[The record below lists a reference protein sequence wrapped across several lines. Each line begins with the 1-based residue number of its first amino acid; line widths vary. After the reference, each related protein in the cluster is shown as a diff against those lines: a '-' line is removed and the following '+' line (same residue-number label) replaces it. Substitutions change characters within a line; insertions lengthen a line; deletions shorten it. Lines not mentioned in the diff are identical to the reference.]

1 MFKYR
6 LYKVP
11 NSSNWSVGIGRK
23 VRESTGTSDY
33 EAAKLYAEALAERLW
48 RQNKL
53 GDRSAIPFGTTA
65 ETWLTSD
72 ASDKTTDKQILD
84 WLCGRADGNLRDEK
98 TGEAVPNL
106 TNEPLSAV
114 ATAPVWDQL
123 RAHGRAKGWA
133 LSSIDRMMT
142 TVSSVLNFAHSRG
155 ELTEKVSLPK
165 YNPPLAEPEFLT
177 EEQFG
182 RLQLELPAH
191 LKLWSRFAVLTLL
204 RMRAMLGMKW
214 ARVDLKRRV
223 AWVPLDDQKNGK
235 TFKFPLSAGAVAVL
249 KEIRAAQAAEYAE
262 YVERC
267 ANRYKCKPRPYPE
280 HVFTY
285 RLKPVDDCNGAAYV
299 QACERAGL
307 PASVNWHTLRHT
319 GASWGA
325 QNGVSL
331 EQRMVVGGWTD
342 LRMAMRYTHLEDS
355 HAHAAADVVSQRLHS
370 AVIVKN
376 RRGAKKRAGSRV

>member
-6 LYKVP
+6 LYKVSNSP
-11 NSSNWSVGIGRK
+11 NWRVGIGRK
-23 VRESTGTSDY
+23 VRDSTGTADY
-33 EAAKLYAEALAERLW
+33 EAAKVFAEALAERLW

-53 GDRSAIPFGTTA
+53 GDRSSLPFGTTA
-65 ETWLTSD
+65 EAWLNAD
-72 ASDKTTDKQILD
+72 ASEKKQDRIILN
-84 WLCGRADGNLRDEK
+84 WLCGRADSNQRDKE
-98 TGEAVPNL
+98 TGEPVPNL
-106 TNEPLSAV
+106 TDEPLSAV
-114 ATAPVWDQL
+114 ASPLVWDKL
-123 RAHGRAKGWA
+123 RAHGKAMGWA

-142 TVSSVLNFAHSRG
+142 TVSAVLNFAQQRG
-155 ELTEKVSLPK
+155 DLTEKVSLPK
-165 YNPPLAEPEFLT
+165 YNVDLAEPEFLT
-177 EEQFG
+177 EAQFA
-182 RLQLELPAH
+182 RLQGELPAH
-191 LKLWSRFAVLTLL
+191 LQLWSRFAVLTLL

-214 ARVDLKRRV
+214 ARVDLNRCV
-223 AWVPLDDQKNGK
+223 AWVPLDEQKNGK
-235 TFKFPLSAGAVAVL
+235 TFKFPLSRGAVAVL
-249 KEIRAAQAAEYAE
+249 KEIRAAQEAEYAQ

-267 ANRYKCKPRPYPE
+267 ARRYHRRPAPPPE

-285 RLKPVDDCNGAAYV
+285 RLKPVDDANGAAFKK
-299 QACERAGL
+299 ACRRAGV
-307 PASVNWHTLRHT
+307 PWCNWHTFRHT

-376 RRGAKKRAGSRV
+376 RSGAKKRAGSRA